1 MPEQLASG
9 RDTRPK
15 SLRRLVIFA
24 ILTALSVSAA
34 AQSHPLTTSPGLEL
48 DVRVTITDTRIVLD
62 RHTAPRGVLARFHIR
77 NTGAKAH
84 NFTLRGPKLS
94 SGRRQ
99 GFSRT
104 LKPGRRE
111 NVRLFLDV
119 RARQAYFSGLSA
131 DRSKPR
137 MRGVFVTR

>member
-1 MPEQLASG
+1 
-9 RDTRPK
+9 
-15 SLRRLVIFA
+15 
-24 ILTALSVSAA
+24 
-34 AQSHPLTTSPGLEL
+34 LEL

-62 RHTAPRGVLARFHIR
+62 RHTAPRGVEARFHIR

-84 NFTLRGPKLS
+84 NFTLSGPKLS

-104 LKPGRRE
+104 LKPGQQKT
-111 NVRLFLDV
+111 VRLFLDV

-137 MRGVFVTR
+137 MRGFFVIR